1 MKNKELIRTIK
12 FTLFSISA
20 GIVQWVLIL
29 LCNEVFKL
37 PNNVSWTIGTVCS
50 VIWNLT
56 INRRFTFKS
65 ANNVP
70 IAMLETAIFYVIFI
84 PLSNWLIKLMTD
96 AGMAAYIADIIA
108 TLLNFVLEFLYQRFF
123 VFRKSIDTNDI
134 AKREQEKEMQQ
145 EKTDTD
151 EH

>member
-1 MKNKELIRTIK
+1 MNKELVRTIK

-20 GIVQWVLIL
+20 GIVPWVLIL

-37 PNNVSWTIGTVCS
+37 PNNLSWTIGTVCS

-70 IAMLETAIFYVIFI
+70 LAMLETAIFYVLFI
-84 PLSNWLIKLMTD
+84 PFSNWLIKLMTD
-96 AGMAAYIADIIA
+96 AVWAQYVADIIA
-108 TLLNFVLEFLYQRFF
+108 TLLNLVLEFLYQRFF

-134 AKREQEKEMQQ
+134 AKKEQEKSAKEESEQ
-145 EKTDTD
+145 KNS
-151 EH
+151 

>member
-1 MKNKELIRTIK
+1 MNKEFIRTVK

-37 PNNVSWTIGTVCS
+37 PNNLSWTIGTVCS

-65 ANNVP
+65 ANNVSL
-70 IAMLETAIFYVIFI
+70 AMLETAIFYVIFI
-84 PLSNWLIKLMTD
+84 PASNWLIKAMTD
-96 AGMAAYIADIIA
+96 AGCAQYIADVVA

-123 VFRKSIDTNDI
+123 VFRNSIDTNDI
-134 AKREQEKEMQQ
+134 AKKEQEQA
-145 EKTDTD
+145 EKKDV
-151 EH
+151 

>member
-1 MKNKELIRTIK
+1 MNKELVRTIK

-20 GIVQWVLIL
+20 GIVQWALIL

-37 PNNVSWTIGTVCS
+37 PNNLSWTIGTICS

-70 IAMLETAIFYVIFI
+70 LAMLQTAIFYVVFI
-84 PLSNWLIKLMTD
+84 PFSNWLIKLMTD
-96 AGMAAYIADIIA
+96 AGWVQYIADIIA

-134 AKREQEKEMQQ
+134 ARKEQEQSEQ
-145 EKTDTD
+145 EEADKNNA
-151 EH
+151 